1 MMDLEVII
9 SNAGTNVWIDFLS
22 AIALVLVLEG
32 IMPFVS
38 PEKWKRL
45 LFMVTQKN
53 NQTLRIMGFISMM
66 LGLVVLTLVHQIFE

>member
-53 NQTLRIMGFISMM
+53 NQPLRIMGFISMM